1 MINMDFTKTKSSV
14 RRLLLVW
21 ALVNMLLCASAP
33 WRLCVRCA
41 EPSDPSPGTN
51 IERPNPFPVP
61 AGFPTADEL
70 YRQTNEDVL
79 RKSWGCV
86 NCHQGVRDMHDLPT
100 VKLGCCDC
108 HGGNPDAPT
117 KEAAHVQPCLPQG
130 WPTSGNPVR
139 SYTLL
144 NHESPEFIRFVNPGD
159 LRVAHISCGACHAR
173 EVLEVR
179 KGMMTH
185 GCMLWGAALY
195 NNGAV
200 PKKWARYGESYGMT

>member
-1 MINMDFTKTKSSV
+1 MDSIRINTALAV
-14 RRLLLVW
+14 WLLNVTL
-21 ALVNMLLCASAP
+21 AYSFLCAFAP
-33 WRLCVRCA
+33 LRLCVKGE
-41 EPSDPSPGTN
+41 EPASD
-51 IERPNPFPVP
+51 
-61 AGFPTADEL
+61 L
-70 YRQTNEDVL
+70 MRQTDADAL

-108 HGGNPDAPT
+108 HGGNPDAAI

-159 LRVAHISCGACHAR
+159 LRIAHISCGTIGCHPK
-173 EVLEVR
+173 EVATNR
-179 KGMMTH
+179 KQIMTS
-185 GCMLWGAALY
+185 GAMLWGAALY
-195 NNGAV
+195 NNGTV
-200 PKKWARYGESYGMT
+200 PYKRARHGEFCAMNGASLRAITAPPPTEEEC